1 MDSRVFL
8 IFGAGL
14 IGGCAALFIGVPMPF
29 MLGGLLGAASFVLF
43 YENGRPK
50 LPKLSN
56 TFRQVF
62 MALIGAI
69 IGTRFS
75 PELFQILPDFWISA
89 LALIPFILIVHSGSY
104 LIMRKISGHSRRDTF
119 FATMPAGII
128 DAVALAEQMGADLK
142 IVATQHFVRVVI
154 VVTLVPLL
162 FLIIDGNAVGS
173 AAGMSMAN
181 SNYTVTDVI
190 SLCLIAFVGLGIGKA
205 MKLPA
210 SHMMGPLFLGFV
222 LSISGLIQL
231 SGPYWLPHLAQF
243 VIGTALGSQFS
254 GISKNMLIK
263 GFGVGIVVGIY
274 MLTVGA
280 AFAISLQFYVP
291 ADLGVLF
298 VSFAA
303 GGLAEMSLIAL
314 SLNFN
319 PVIVAL
325 HHLFRIVLTVSFCG
339 VFAKRILKL

>member
-1 MDSRVFL
+1 M
-8 IFGAGL
+8 
-14 IGGCAALFIGVPMPF
+14 
-29 MLGGLLGAASFVLF
+29 GAASFVLF
-43 YENGRPK
+43 YEKSRLQ

-190 SLCLIAFVGLGIGKA
+190 SLCLIASELTSFSFIF
-205 MKLPA
+205 PA
-210 SHMMGPLFLGFV
+210 VPKKVHIV
-222 LSISGLIQL
+222 LSESGVTNIRQV
-231 SGPYWLPHLAQF
+231 P
-243 VIGTALGSQFS
+243 
-254 GISKNMLIK
+254 
-263 GFGVGIVVGIY
+263 VGN
-274 MLTVGA
+274 
-280 AFAISLQFYVP
+280 S
-291 ADLGVLF
+291 
-298 VSFAA
+298 SFFF
-303 GGLAEMSLIAL
+303 E
-314 SLNFN
+314 
-319 PVIVAL
+319 
-325 HHLFRIVLTVSFCG
+325 
-339 VFAKRILKL
+339 